1 MSICAVIHV
10 DGCDLPLYR
19 CCQDPPASFMSQ
31 YLLCSQMHVAM
42 QGLNIDGGREIK
54 IRLIE
59 FGSKDQYLPYEA
71 IIGTMLHELCHNE
84 VGPHNAQFYKL
95 LDQITL
101 VRQCTSYSSC
111 PFWQTIHSL
120 LWMTK
125 LQLIS
130 GSEECF
136 GALQAITNVW
146 YALRVSLHGT
156 CAGT

>member
-1 MSICAVIHV
+1 
-10 DGCDLPLYR
+10 
-19 CCQDPPASFMSQ
+19 
-31 YLLCSQMHVAM
+31 M

-59 FGSKDQYLPYEA
+59 LGSKDQYLPYEA

-111 PFWQTIHSL
+111 PFWHTIHSL
-120 LWMTK
+120 LWHTYGNRNAMQQGFACKSLCHVHSSSAWTSHGSTQ

-146 YALRVSLHGT
+146 YALRASLHGT